1 MDTIHVQTMQVVIPH
16 YRVPL
21 YDRLA
26 GLVDID
32 LVVHAGHKNPGVTAL
47 DSIEDLPY
55 TNLHH
60 EVKGILGT
68 ELFWQHSA
76 QLAPCMQPGDVLVL
90 NGDVRFLSNYP
101 LILQAKRR
109 GVGLVWW
116 GHGFSRRHQWV
127 NRVRWALLKHM
138 DAVLLYTDAE
148 LSRYKDLGV
157 VPDRL
162 FSMNNGV
169 DLETIDSAIGDWPEA
184 SLSEFRLRN
193 CLDGEKLLLFC
204 GRLAARGRVDMA
216 LRAVAELHAAGQS
229 CRFVI
234 IGDGPER
241 ETLQTLA
248 VDLGISQNVLF
259 LGAIYDEREL
269 APWFLSADCL
279 LHPGAIGLGLLHAMA
294 YGVPTVTTDA
304 ANKHGPEIAALSVGE
319 NGLLFHEGSLSSLV
333 EQVRFIMDN
342 DSFRDRLSV
351 CARNTVQTDYN
362 VANSASRFHSCILY
376 ASEHSLN
383 RVHVGKS

>member
-1 MDTIHVQTMQVVIPH
+1 MQLQIMHPLIAH
-16 YRVPL
+16 YRVTL
-21 YDRLA
+21 FDRLDR
-26 GLVDID
+26 L
-32 LVVHAGHKNPGVTAL
+32 PGVNFFVCAGRKL
-47 DSIEDLPY
+47 PRNSSLMSVEGLPY
-55 TNLHH
+55 ADLTHDYH
-60 EVKGILGT
+60 RVLGT
-68 ELFWQHSA
+68 ELLWQQEA
-76 QLAPCMQPGDVLVL
+76 RLLPNMGPGDVLVL
-90 NGDVRFLSNYP
+90 SGDVRVLSNYP

-116 GHGFSRRHQWV
+116 GHGFSRRHQGV
-127 NRVRWALLKHM
+127 NKVRWALLKHM
-138 DAVLLYTDAE
+138 DAILLYSDAE
-148 LSRYKDLGV
+148 LIRYRELGI

-169 DLETIDSAIGDWPEA
+169 DLETIDSAINDWPEA
-184 SLSEFRLRN
+184 HLSEFRLRN
-193 CLDGEKLLLFC
+193 CLDGEKVLLFC
-204 GRLAARGRVDMA
+204 GRLAARGRIDMA
-216 LRAVAELHAAGQS
+216 LRAVADLHTVGQA

-259 LGAIYDEREL
+259 LGAIYDEKEL

-383 RVHVGKS
+383 RVHIGKS